1 MIKVNSGL
9 KVILIPSDSVQT
21 SDNCLIISMKP
32 HRRELIQSYIRHLAP
47 TASVSFS
54 SAEIRRDPCRLKI
67 EKVADKGHAELRGS
81 VSKFPHVTIQN
92 QREQGTSISSIQTLD
107 SFELTVNQDVVKG
120 NCRFITPERYEVSL
134 EVRKGPKPQISPWIR
149 KEDEETSLL
158 QTTLQ
163 LTKGS
168 RVEVSSVI
176 KELKDKNGRVEISKG
191 AVLKKDSEK
200 QTEKVFLSLD

>member
-1 MIKVNSGL
+1 
-9 KVILIPSDSVQT
+9 
-21 SDNCLIISMKP
+21 
-32 HRRELIQSYIRHLAP
+32 
-47 TASVSFS
+47 
-54 SAEIRRDPCRLKI
+54 
-67 EKVADKGHAELRGS
+67 
-81 VSKFPHVTIQN
+81 
-92 QREQGTSISSIQTLD
+92 REQGTSISSIQTLD

-134 EVRKGPKPQISPWIR
+134 EVRKDPKPQISPWIR